1 MGKFT
6 KRDVKIAQ
14 NIDSKYKYIAR
25 EFDGTLQLF
34 SEKPYGLNGSWYVS
48 GNSRKCELPLADVF
62 EGIKFDDKE
71 PTALA
76 DIKVDPL
83 DEAEKRYLKEI
94 IRPWRECV
102 TKICKEISCFNVSNN
117 QQYESIVIYYD
128 GETGGDFM
136 ALPAFKKG
144 SMYAVMELNV
154 SYTPDELGI

>member
-14 NIDSKYKYIAR
+14 NIDSKYKYITR
-25 EFDGTLQLF
+25 EFNGTLKLF
-34 SEKPYGLNGSWYVS
+34 SEKPYGVNGSWYTS
-48 GNSRKCELPLADVF
+48 GNSKECELPLADVF

-83 DEAEKRYLKEI
+83 DEAEKRYLKGV

-102 TKICKEISCFNVSNN
+102 TKICKENSCFSVSHN

-136 ALPAFKKG
+136 ALPAFKKS
-144 SMYAVMELNV
+144 SMYAGMELNV

>member
-25 EFDGTLQLF
+25 EFNGTLKLF
-34 SEKPYGLNGSWYVS
+34 SEKPYGLNGSWYAS
-48 GNSRKCELPLADVF
+48 DNAKKCELPLADVF
-62 EGIKFDDKE
+62 ECIKFDDKE

-76 DIKVDPL
+76 DIKFDPL
-83 DEAEKRYLKEI
+83 DEAEKIYLKEI
-94 IRPWRECV
+94 ILPWRECV
-102 TKICKEISCFNVSNN
+102 TKICKENSCFNVSNN

-144 SMYAVMELNV
+144 SMYAGMELNV

>member
-25 EFDGTLQLF
+25 EFNGTLKLF
-34 SEKPYGLNGSWYVS
+34 SEKPYSVNGSWYTS
-48 GNSRKCELPLADVF
+48 GNSKECELPLADVF

-76 DIKVDPL
+76 DIKFDPL
-83 DEAEKRYLKEI
+83 DKAEKRYLKEI

-102 TKICKEISCFNVSNN
+102 MEICKENSCFNV
-117 QQYESIVIYYD
+117 QYESIVIYYD
-128 GETGGDFM
+128 DETGGGSM
-136 ALPAFKKG
+136 ALPSFKKG
-144 SMYAVMELNV
+144 SMYAGMELNV

>member
-14 NIDSKYKYIAR
+14 NIDSKYKYITR
-25 EFDGTLQLF
+25 EFNGTLKLF
-34 SEKPYGLNGSWYVS
+34 SEKPYGVNGSWYTS
-48 GNSRKCELPLADVF
+48 GNAKECELPLADVF
-62 EGIKFDDKE
+62 EGIKFDDKK

-83 DEAEKRYLKEI
+83 DEAEKRYLKGV

-102 TKICKEISCFNVSNN
+102 TKICKENSCFNVN

-128 GETGGDFM
+128 DETGGDFM
-136 ALPAFKKG
+136 ALPAFKKS
-144 SMYAVMELNV
+144 SMYAGMELNV

>member
-1 MGKFT
+1 MH
-6 KRDVKIAQ
+6 
-14 NIDSKYKYIAR
+14 
-25 EFDGTLQLF
+25 L
-34 SEKPYGLNGSWYVS
+34 
-48 GNSRKCELPLADVF
+48 

-83 DEAEKRYLKEI
+83 DKAEKKYLKGI

-102 TKICKEISCFNVSNN
+102 TGICKENSCFNVSHN

-128 GETGGDFM
+128 GDTGGDFM
-136 ALPAFKKG
+136 VLPAFKKS
-144 SMYAVMELNV
+144 SMYAGMELNV